1 MTKCKETGEDFDVAF
16 SEWKMA
22 PRVEGPSPSQAFFRR
37 KLRSSILPE
46 IHGEVKE
53 VKDMMD
59 RKEEELRNR
68 AKRMTR
74 FPAPL
79 LERNQKVWLQDK
91 DSKRW
96 SIKGRIRE
104 CRPHGKSYIVETES
118 GSLFLRNR
126 KWLKPR
132 GEERD
137 VEEKQ
142 VEQEEEEVKQKE
154 VKQKGVKQKEVKQ
167 AEKKEEVVEKKR
179 SYAEVAAGQSAHSRP
194 AQDSKTGG
202 SSGRQLRASTSA
214 KTKDSLDR
222 KASRH

>member
-1 MTKCKETGEDFDVAF
+1 
-16 SEWKMA
+16 
-22 PRVEGPSPSQAFFRR
+22 
-37 KLRSSILPE
+37 
-46 IHGEVKE
+46 
-53 VKDMMD
+53 
-59 RKEEELRNR
+59 
-68 AKRMTR
+68 MTR

-167 AEKKEEVVEKKR
+167 AEKKEEVMEKKR

-194 AQDSKTGG
+194 AQDSKAGG
-202 SSGRQLRASTSA
+202 SSDRQLRASTSA